1 MENVPVYCG
10 NNRLDLEVQTGRQ
23 VLGTRHK
30 CLKKGFGTGYYVVA
44 PNRSLM
50 LPYEPLVND
59 RFYCGNKNELP
70 NGYTRFGTLSQCF
83 SKGVGA
89 GMRKKAVEI
98 YGDAPDEPDLPDE
111 IRIDIPYN
119 NSYRRRPDVGM
130 KRRSRKRKSTKKI
143 RKSRRKSQKKKRKSR
158 RRSYTKK
165 RKKKI
170 KSRRRRRSKIQR
182 RRKKSKK

>member
-1 MENVPVYCG
+1 MENIPVYCG
-10 NNRLDLEVQTGRQ
+10 NNRLDLEVQSGRQ

-44 PNRSLM
+44 PNRSLI

-59 RFYCGNKNELP
+59 KFYCGNRNALP

-89 GMRKKAVEI
+89 GMRKKATEVF
-98 YGDAPDEPDLPDE
+98 GVDAVPGEV
-111 IRIDIPYN
+111 RINIPNNNYNIGYN
-119 NSYRRRPDVGM
+119 NYSNYNRRRPDVGI
-130 KRRSRKRKSTKKI
+130 RRKSTKK
-143 RKSRRKSQKKKRKSR
+143 RSKKKYKRRSTTTKRKSV
-158 RRSYTKK
+158 K
-165 RKKKI
+165 RKRKRK
-170 KSRRRRRSKIQR
+170 RRSKSKKR